1 MWSCGIYCLKLSERD
16 FWRLTLAQFNA
27 LLSRYTYEQESLDYR
42 AALICSI
49 LAEINRDRKKRKKP
63 FTPTDFMPKRR
74 DDEKLTDEQML
85 NRVKMISKALGAEVK

>member
-1 MWSCGIYCLKLSERD
+1 M
-16 FWRLTLAQFNA
+16 
-27 LLSRYTYEQESLDYR
+27 
-42 AALICSI
+42 ICSI

-63 FTPTDFMPKRR
+63 FTPADFMPKRR